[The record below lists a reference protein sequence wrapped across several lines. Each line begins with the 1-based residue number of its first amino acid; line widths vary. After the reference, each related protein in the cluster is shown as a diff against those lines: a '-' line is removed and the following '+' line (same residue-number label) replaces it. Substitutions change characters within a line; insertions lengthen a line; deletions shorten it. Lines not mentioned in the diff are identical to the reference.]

1 MGKYMYR
8 RGGQSKA
15 FSLGGEGREHLK
27 GDFVTY
33 RSALVSR
40 RAFFARVTL
49 DLAKVDTGKV
59 QY

>member
-1 MGKYMYR
+1 MYR